1 MKRKIITALAAGAA
15 AVGGMMTG
23 PSGQQIMEQMAQ
35 QTEQTQIEQKAPSQQ
50 QRVTQQAQNQ
60 QQRTTNQVIRNYLPA
75 GGSGLFLSGNFG
87 ISPKD
92 YGEYLLRTGKNK
104 QNDRKRKHIAKGF
117 A

>member
-60 QQRTTNQVIRNYLPA
+60 QRTTNQVIRNYLPA
-75 GGSGLFLSGNFG
+75 GGSGLFLAGNFG

>member
-50 QRVTQQAQNQ
+50 RVTQQAQNQ

-75 GGSGLFLSGNFG
+75 GGSGLFLAGNYG